1 MANTSRGETE
11 MKCISG
17 KLHNL
22 LRSDLDM
29 HLWGVMGRRG
39 NIIRSQLR
47 KHLSRAIRN
56 STSNLDNS
64 LIVQIKSDLDAAN

>member
-1 MANTSRGETE
+1 MASTSGGDTE

-17 KLHNL
+17 KLHNFL
-22 LRSDLDM
+22 QSDLDM
-29 HLWGVMGRRG
+29 HLWDVMGPRG

-56 STSNLDNS
+56 STSNLENS